1 MIIAKIEFEEEGKF
15 QTTTL
20 EDVTELWTIMDE
32 VHIIADNDH
41 YVFTGLVRIEF
52 KEKENEAD

>member
-1 MIIAKIEFEEEGKF
+1 MIAKIEFEEDGKF

-41 YVFTGLVRIEF
+41 CVFTGFVRIEF
-52 KEKENEAD
+52 KEKENEKEL